1 MKKFLMIL
9 LICLSA
15 SHISFSQVGQD
26 FPSLIGKTLKDAT
39 VNLPSDTKGKMTLL
53 GLAYSQKSQGD
64 LESWFQPIYT
74 NFVEEH
80 KGSLF
85 PTDSYD
91 INIYFVPMTKGLPV
105 GADKIKD
112 YLNKELDPELQKY
125 VLLYD
130 GELKEYKDKLKLGA
144 KDLPY
149 FFLLDEKGKIVYQ
162 TSGVYSEDKM
172 NQIMK
177 KLDAED

>member
-1 MKKFLMIL
+1 MKNFLL
-9 LICLSA
+9 LLLTCLSA
-15 SHISFSQVGQD
+15 SHVSFSQVGQD
-26 FPSLIGKTLKDAT
+26 FPNLVGKTLKDAT
-39 VNLPSDTKGKMTLL
+39 VTLPVDTKGKMTLI
-53 GLAYSQKSQGD
+53 GIAYSQKSQSD

-80 KGSLF
+80 KGTLF

-91 INIYFVPMTKGLPV
+91 INIYFVPMTAGLSV
-105 GADKIKD
+105 GSEKIKN

-130 GELKEYKDKLKLGA
+130 GELKGYKDKLKLGA

-149 FFLLDEKGKIVYQ
+149 FFLLDELGKIVYQ
-162 TSGVYSEDKM
+162 TSGIYSEAKM
-172 NQIMK
+172 DQIMK